1 MPTRDIK
8 TKLSITGESEYK
20 SALSRI
26 NSELKNLQSAL
37 KLTASEFQTQANT
50 VDALKAKQE
59 ALTALQEKQ
68 AQKVKVYA
76 DALGQ
81 LEKDLERPSS
91 TRLEARFPSH
101 GSGAVTRSQIGRA
114 SCRERV

>member
-1 MPTRDIK
+1 MPTRKI
-8 TKLSITGESEYK
+8 TTRLEITGEPEYK

-37 KLTASEFQTQANT
+37 KLTESEFQTQANT

-76 DALGQ
+76 DALGTANR
-81 LEKDLERPSS
+81 DLQEHRDALQQASCATRTS
-91 TRLEARFPSH
+91 RSRRRLE
-101 GSGAVTRSQIGRA
+101 
-114 SCRERV
+114 